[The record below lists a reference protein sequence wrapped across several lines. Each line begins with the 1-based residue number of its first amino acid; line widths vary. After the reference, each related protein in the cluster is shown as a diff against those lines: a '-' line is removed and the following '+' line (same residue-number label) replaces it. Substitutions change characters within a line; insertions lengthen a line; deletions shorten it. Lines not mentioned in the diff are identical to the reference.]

1 MASGKNPPERRPS
14 GNVSDKIGL
23 TVKFVAADVIMPTAR
38 ALNTVAPLPG
48 LDAALSIVDKIFS
61 VMEQMRYNKKQSRR
75 LAESARDTVDAI
87 DDALSAA
94 EPNSLGL
101 SLTANINKLVK

>member
-1 MASGKNPPERRPS
+1 MPPGSHVPERKPS
-14 GNVSDKIGL
+14 SSVADKIGL
-23 TVKFVAADVIMPTAR
+23 TVQFAAADIIMPTAR
-38 ALNTVAPLPG
+38 AMNILAPLPG

-87 DDALSAA
+87 EDALGAV
-94 EPNSLGL
+94 EPSEPGL
-101 SLTANINKLVK
+101 SLTTNINKLVK